1 MTQHEELDLELDLEI
16 SGPQP
21 KRDDTLKRGLKARHV
36 QLIALGG
43 IIGSGYFLGTG
54 ILIHDNGP
62 AAIVSYLLGGLIV
75 YMVMVCLGEL
85 AANRPVEGSFVSY
98 ATEYISPTVGCGV
111 GWSYWLTWVTYVP
124 SEMLAAGFIMHHFAP
139 ILSDF
144 QWAMAFGALVTA
156 MNLMHVGAFG
166 EIEFWLAL
174 LKILAIGMFTVLA
187 ILIWVGA
194 IGSQGFLGA
203 NIIHQGGGFFPHGVP
218 TVFLTMVLI
227 LVNFQGSEI
236 IGIAAAESE
245 DPERAIPQAVRQVS
259 IRIIT
264 LYVVPVLLLVS
275 IFPSSLGAADH
286 SVFAEA
292 LERYGLS
299 WAGTLF
305 SFVVLT
311 AALSCSNGGI
321 YATSRCVFALAREGM
336 APRFLGLLNA
346 RGVPHNAIL
355 ASITGCW
362 LFLSL
367 RAFLPDGEK
376 LFQTL
381 LALSGFTGGVAW
393 IAICVSQYSFR
404 KRLRA
409 SGQETDLK
417 FHAPLY
423 PYFTIVALVIQI
435 ASLGVVAFSPELRIS
450 AIIGVPLLIVP
461 MVAYRLLG
469 RRDFHW
475 YQRGH

>member
-1 MTQHEELDLELDLEI
+1 MTGVIEGTVEDAKKAPA
-16 SGPQP
+16 G
-21 KRDDTLKRGLKARHV
+21 DDGGSLKRGLKARHV

-54 ILIHDNGP
+54 LLIHDNGP
-62 AAIVSYLLGGLIV
+62 AAIISYLLGGLIV

-85 AANRPVEGSFVSY
+85 AANRPVEGSFVAY
-98 ATEYISPTVGCGV
+98 ASEYISPTVGCGV

-124 SEMLAAGFIMHHFAP
+124 TEMLAAGFVMHHFAP
-139 ILSDF
+139 VLSDF
-144 QWAMAFGALVTA
+144 QWAMAFGALITA

-174 LKILAIGMFTVLA
+174 LKILAIGMFVILA
-187 ILIWVGA
+187 SLIWAGA
-194 IGSQGFLGA
+194 IGPQGYVGDA
-203 NIIHQGGGFFPHGVP
+203 IIREGGGFFPHGIP
-218 TVFLTMVLI
+218 TIFLTMVLI

-245 DPERAIPQAVRQVS
+245 DPENAIPQAVRQVS

-275 IFPSSLGAADH
+275 IFPSSEGTADQ
-286 SVFAEA
+286 SVFAVA
-292 LERYGLS
+292 LARYGLP
-299 WAGTLF
+299 WAGKVF

-311 AALSCSNGGI
+311 AALSCSNGGL

-336 APRFLGLLNA
+336 APRFLGALNA

-355 ASITGCW
+355 TSIAGCW

-367 RAFLPDGEK
+367 RAFLTDGEK

-393 IAICVSQYSFR
+393 ISICWSQYNFR
-404 KRLRA
+404 KRLEAR
-409 SGQETDLK
+409 GETDTLK
-417 FHAPLY
+417 FHAPGF
-423 PYFTIVALVIQI
+423 PYFTIVALLIQMV
-435 ASLGVVAFSPELRIS
+435 SLGVVVFSPDLRIA
-450 AIIGVPLLIVP
+450 AIIGTPLLVVP
-461 MVAYRLLG
+461 MAVYKLTGG
-469 RRDFHW
+469 RRGGW
-475 YQRGH
+475 YRHH